1 MNLDILILTK
11 ADDYRGLTLGTG
23 PLRCAKLDAC
33 RLEAEEVPDAHFWWA
48 RLKERR
54 ASDLP
59 KLNYYKALCR
69 RE

>member
-1 MNLDILILTK
+1 MDLDILILTK
-11 ADDYRGLTLGTG
+11 ADDYRSLTLSTG
-23 PLRCAKLDAC
+23 PLRGAKLNSC
-33 RLEAEEVPDAHFWWA
+33 RLEAEEIPDAHFWWA

-59 KLNYYKALCR
+59 KLDYYKVLDR